1 MHDSGED
8 TRAGMTNK
16 KRGMVGP
23 GKTTKKKPDT
33 VAPGNDEK
41 ESAPRS
47 ARFPSIRSA
56 TFAGSYTGHSEP
68 GNAAAIALGAA
79 SR

>member
-1 MHDSGED
+1 MEWISRHDSGED

-33 VAPGNDEK
+33 VAP
-41 ESAPRS
+41 
-47 ARFPSIRSA
+47 
-56 TFAGSYTGHSEP
+56 
-68 GNAAAIALGAA
+68 
-79 SR
+79 